1 MLPVPRPLSSLLAS
15 SGLHVS
21 LFVALVA
28 FGVVPMVMKGE
39 PVPEPMFEV
48 AVADTP
54 FLEVLITP
62 PAEEDA
68 PLDVEPASEPPEVR
82 EVESEPEPIIDP
94 EFTPVDLDPSP
105 LEGVLVILPAPPDEN
120 PEQDPEEEPVEELE
134 EVTQIEPLPTP
145 ETTKPDG
152 EDVPDHPPL
161 PLAAL
166 CQSPVYPTR
175 AIQRGWVGVVV
186 ARLRVGLTGE
196 VLSVALEESSGYSLL
211 DRVALDS
218 LATWRFQPGQRAGV
232 AAEMDVIK
240 RIEFRL

>member
-28 FGVVPMVMKGE
+28 FGVVPAVMRGE
-39 PVPEPMFEV
+39 PVPDPLFEV
-48 AVADTP
+48 AIADTP

-62 PAEEDA
+62 PAEEDV
-68 PLDVEPASEPPEVR
+68 PLDVEPASEPPEVPEVR
-82 EVESEPEPIIDP
+82 EVESEPEPILDP
-94 EFTPVDLDPSP
+94 KFTPVDLDPSP
-105 LEGVLVILPAPPDEN
+105 LDGVLVILPAPPDE
-120 PEQDPEEEPVEELE
+120 EPEEEPVDVPEQ
-134 EVTQIEPLPTP
+134 VTQTEPPPTR

-166 CQSPVYPTR
+166 CKSPVYPSR
-175 AIQRGWVGVVV
+175 AIQRGWIGVVV
-186 ARLRVGLTGE
+186 ARLKVATTGE
-196 VLSVALEESSGYSLL
+196 VLSVALEESSGYGLL
-211 DRVALDS
+211 DRVALAS
-218 LATWRFQPGQRAGV
+218 LATWRFQPGERAGV
-232 AAEMDVIK
+232 PTEMDVIK

>member
-105 LEGVLVILPAPPDEN
+105 LEGVLVILPAPPE
-120 PEQDPEEEPVEELE
+120 EELE
-134 EVTQIEPLPTP
+134 EVTQTEPLPTP

-186 ARLRVGLTGE
+186 ARLRVGPTGE
-196 VLSVALEESSGYSLL
+196 VLSVALEESSGYRLL

>member
-15 SGLHVS
+15 SGLHAS

-28 FGVVPMVMKGE
+28 FGVVPAVMRGE
-39 PVPEPMFEV
+39 RVPEPLFEV
-48 AVADTP
+48 AIADTP
-54 FLEVLITP
+54 FLEVMITP

-82 EVESEPEPIIDP
+82 EVESEPEPIVDP

-105 LEGVLVILPAPPDEN
+105 LDGVLVILPAPPDE
-120 PEQDPEEEPVEELE
+120 EPEEEPVDVPEQ
-134 EVTQIEPLPTP
+134 VTQTEPPPTL

-166 CQSPVYPTR
+166 CKSPVYPTR

-186 ARLRVGLTGE
+186 ARLKVGTTGE

-218 LATWRFQPGQRAGV
+218 LATWRFQPGERAGV
-232 AAEMDVIK
+232 AEAMDVIK

>member
-15 SGLHVS
+15 SGLHAS

-39 PVPEPMFEV
+39 PVPEPLFEV

-62 PAEEDA
+62 PAEEDV

-105 LEGVLVILPAPPDEN
+105 LDGVLVILPAPPE
-120 PEQDPEEEPVEELE
+120 EDPEEDPVEKLE
-134 EVTQIEPLPTP
+134 DVAQTEPLPTP
-145 ETTKPDG
+145 ETAKPDG

-186 ARLRVGLTGE
+186 ARLKVGTTGE
-196 VLSVALEESSGYSLL
+196 VLSVVLEESSGYSLL

>member
-1 MLPVPRPLSSLLAS
+1 
-15 SGLHVS
+15 
-21 LFVALVA
+21 
-28 FGVVPMVMKGE
+28 
-39 PVPEPMFEV
+39 
-48 AVADTP
+48 
-54 FLEVLITP
+54 
-62 PAEEDA
+62 
-68 PLDVEPASEPPEVR
+68 LDVEPASEPPEVR

-105 LEGVLVILPAPPDEN
+105 LDGVLVILPAPPE
-120 PEQDPEEEPVEELE
+120 EDPEEDPVEKLE
-134 EVTQIEPLPTP
+134 DVAQTEPLPTP
-145 ETTKPDG
+145 ETAKPDG

-186 ARLRVGLTGE
+186 ARLKVGTTGE
-196 VLSVALEESSGYSLL
+196 VLSVVLQESSGYSLL

-240 RIEFRL
+240 RIQFRL